1 MTGCNWRAFPTAGL
15 AWGNAQVALLMRVRI
30 PSRPPFFQA
39 ALVQMEKQ
47 PENHKPRKPAMTDT
61 NQLPVLIEEAY
72 RLFAPCRAGF
82 PLAICTCEC
91 CSPAD
96 FQREL
101 LRFPLRDIPEDYLQA
116 YLGSVP
122 LDDEAA
128 TARDMKHFL
137 PRILEAIVR
146 GEDIRSLEEMQLD
159 KLRCDLP
166 EVWSAAELDFLR
178 RFARAWFVRQLTAA
192 PDYGNPA
199 AALVMFH
206 HAGLDIT
213 AELLDI
219 WTQHADRL
227 PALPAFVETWTALPV
242 DSKEWRQDFYLPADR
257 RYDPAVFNQ
266 AFAQWFENPAT
277 RTAFHAALE
286 TALLA
291 GSVPADEVPLWECC
305 YDDLGR
311 KAA

>member
-1 MTGCNWRAFPTAGL
+1 
-15 AWGNAQVALLMRVRI
+15 
-30 PSRPPFFQA
+30 
-39 ALVQMEKQ
+39 MEKQ

-61 NQLPVLIEEAY
+61 NQLTALIEEAY
-72 RLFAPCRAGF
+72 RLFAPCRADF
-82 PLAICTCEC
+82 PLAVCTCDC

-166 EVWSAAELDFLR
+166 EVWSAAELDFMH
-178 RFARAWFVRQLTAA
+178 RFACAWFVRQLTAA

-227 PALPAFVETWTALPV
+227 PALADFVETWTALPV
-242 DSKEWRQDFYLPADR
+242 GSKKWRQDFYLSAGR
-257 RYDPAVFNQ
+257 RQDPAVFNQ

-286 TALLA
+286 TTLLA
-291 GSVPADEVPLWECC
+291 GSVPADEVLLWECC
-305 YDDLGR
+305 YDDLG
-311 KAA
+311 A

>member
-1 MTGCNWRAFPTAGL
+1 
-15 AWGNAQVALLMRVRI
+15 
-30 PSRPPFFQA
+30 
-39 ALVQMEKQ
+39 MEKQ

-101 LRFPLRDIPEDYLQA
+101 LHFPLRDIPEDYLQA

-159 KLRCDLP
+159 KLRCELS

-227 PALPAFVETWTALPV
+227 PA
-242 DSKEWRQDFYLPADR
+242 DR

-291 GSVPADEVPLWECC
+291 GNVSADEVPLWECC

-311 KAA
+311 KAT